1 MGLPR
6 RHTAAFARHRVTTPP
21 CESSWGCGATKG
33 SFSKGLKLITLVW
46 VLTVLGGVVQE
57 RACASDFQ
65 DELRGVWLA
74 WAGANVPSKERIAA
88 IMDDVAARGM
98 NAVFVDVWRYG
109 YPYFR
114 SELFYR
120 FAGMYTDPALPEG
133 RDVLADMIAEGHR
146 VGLHVHAWFE
156 YGFVACQG
164 DNDHLFRVK
173 PEWFARR
180 RDGSVLFNGD
190 YRYKWLS
197 HCNPEAQQFLVALCL
212 EVARNYDID
221 GMQLDRIRYPELDCG
236 YDEATVMLYKTEHGG
251 KEPPQNVA
259 DPQWMRWRADKLTSF
274 MAAIYDSLKRIR
286 PDLPVSNTP
295 IVYPYGYQNFCQ
307 DWRPWINDRYLD
319 MVCPQVYR
327 ATEAIYSY
335 ELDLQLGH
343 VTDRSRFYPGIT
355 SIFEEY
361 LLPSNQLIAMI
372 QATRSRGV
380 QGHVIWFYDTLS
392 DDLPALAAS
401 VYQQQARV
409 PGMPSEWRRPA
420 IIVNETDSTVARSGN
435 WHTYTGI
442 AGYQGGCLYTTSSAP
457 ASLQYTAT
465 IPSDG
470 WYELYAFVPYHWNGA
485 RQAHYEVIHSEG
497 VDTVLVNQGQPGKAR
512 WCKLGDYHWAA
523 GASPVLRLSNTNVG
537 NRYLFADAIMLCNN
551 NRAAQF
557 KGSVRRPTIQGKRD
571 DGVQLVRN
579 FPNPFNAA
587 TAITFEVPRP
597 QAIDVRVMDLQ
608 GRCVA
613 HLLSCQVS
621 AGRHVVPFQRPDLP
635 SGVYFCYV
643 TDEGLQSKVAK
654 MLLLR

>member
-1 MGLPR
+1 M
-6 RHTAAFARHRVTTPP
+6 AFARHWVTTPTRK
-21 CESSWGCGATKG
+21 SSRGFGA
-33 SFSKGLKLITLVW
+33 SKSSGGKAFELIMVVCL
-46 VLTVLGGVVQE
+46 LAVLGGIVPGWA
-57 RACASDFQ
+57 RASGLQ
-65 DELRGVWLA
+65 DELRGVWVA

-88 IMDDVAARGM
+88 IMDDVAAHGM
-98 NAVFVDVWRYG
+98 NVVFVDVWRYG

-120 FAGMYTDPALPEG
+120 FTGMYTDPALPEG

-180 RDGSVLFNGD
+180 RDGTVLFNGD

-197 HCNPEAQQFLVALCL
+197 HCNAEAQQFLVALCL
-212 EVARNYDID
+212 EVARNYDVD
-221 GMQLDRIRYPELDCG
+221 GIQLDRIRYPELDCG
-236 YDEATVMLYKTEHGG
+236 YDEATVTLYKAEHGG
-251 KEPPQNVA
+251 NAPPQNEA
-259 DPQWMRWRADKLTSF
+259 DPHWMRWRADKLTSF
-274 MAAIYDSLKRIR
+274 IAAFYDSLKHAR

-307 DWRPWINDRYLD
+307 DWRPWINNHHLD
-319 MVCPQVYR
+319 VISPQVYR
-327 ATEAIYSY
+327 ATDAIYSY

-343 VTDRSRFYPGIT
+343 VTDRLGFYPGIT
-355 SIFEEY
+355 SVFEEY

-372 QATRSRGV
+372 QATRSRGL

-401 VYQQQARV
+401 VYQQQVRV

-435 WHTYTGI
+435 WYAYTGI
-442 AGYQGGCLYTTSSAP
+442 PGYQGGCLYTTSSAP
-457 ASLQYTAT
+457 ASLEYAAT
-465 IPSDG
+465 IPNDG

-485 RQAHYEVIHSEG
+485 REARYEVIHSQG

-512 WCKLGDYHWAA
+512 WCKLGDYYWAA
-523 GASPVLRLSNTNVG
+523 GAGPVVRLSNARIG
-537 NRYLFADAIMLCNN
+537 NRYLFADAIMLCNS
-551 NRAAQF
+551 NRAARLM
-557 KGSVRRPTIQGKRD
+557 SSAPRSTIQGKRQ

-587 TAITFEVPRP
+587 TAIAFEVPRA
-597 QAIDVRVMDLQ
+597 QAVDVRVVDLQ

-613 HLLSCQVS
+613 HLLSCRVG
-621 AGRHVVPFQRPDLP
+621 AGRHVVAFQGPDLP
-635 SGVYFCYV
+635 SGIYFCYV
-643 TDEGLQSKVAK
+643 TDEDQQAKVAK